1 MKISKLKP
9 ARCGTVFDLE
19 NKKKKI
25 AELEALT
32 QEENFWQ
39 DSQKAG
45 KISQELAELKEEI
58 KLWMNMEHE
67 LSEMSEMFE
76 MSENDKDLQ
85 KEIEEKLILI
95 EAKFKKE
102 EFKIFFSGKYDS
114 KNAIVSIYSGA
125 GGTEAQDWANM
136 LLRMYSRYAEKHNF
150 KSKLIDINLGQE
162 AGIKNATLEIDGKY
176 AYGYLRGENGVHRLV
191 RQSPFNADN
200 LRHTSFAL
208 VEILPE
214 IGDVQ
219 EIRQLADQIKP
230 EDLKID
236 TFRSSGPG
244 GQNVNMRSTAIRIT
258 HLPTKL
264 VVACQSERSQ
274 AQNRERAMSILYTR
288 IYQLQI
294 RQLAEEKK
302 EIRGEL
308 SSAEWGSQI
317 RSYVLHPYKMVKD
330 HRTNI
335 ETSAPEK
342 VLDGDLDVFIEA
354 EIKYDRI

>member
-1 MKISKLKP
+1 
-9 ARCGTVFDLE
+9 
-19 NKKKKI
+19 
-25 AELEALT
+25 
-32 QEENFWQ
+32 
-39 DSQKAG
+39 
-45 KISQELAELKEEI
+45 LAELKDEVCAWEKLEKDLIGI
-58 KLWMNMEHE
+58 KDELE
-67 LSEMSEMFE
+67 LSVW
-76 MSENDKDLQ
+76 
-85 KEIEEKLILI
+85 EER
-95 EAKFKKE
+95 FKKE
-102 EFKIFFSGKYDS
+102 EFKTFFSGKYDN

-162 AGIKNATLEIDGKY
+162 AGIKNAVLEIDGKY

-214 IGDVQ
+214 IGEDVEK
-219 EIRQLADQIKP
+219 EIEVRP

-244 GQNVNMRSTAIRIT
+244 GQNVNMRSTAVRIT

-274 AQNRERAMSILYTR
+274 AQNRERAMSILYTK
-288 IYQLQI
+288 IYQKKLQEA
-294 RQLAEEKK
+294 AEAKK
-302 EIRGEL
+302 ELRGEL
-308 SSAEWGSQI
+308 PSAEWGSQI

-330 HRTNI
+330 HRTEI
-335 ETSAPEK
+335 ETSDAEA
-342 VLDGDLDVFIEA
+342 VLDGDLDKFIEA
-354 EIKYDRI
+354 ETKYDRI